1 MNKKEITTQTYN
13 IGASKLSKKFNE
25 IGPRIKD
32 IKRAFS
38 FFSIKNPNTLEIGCG
53 NGRDAKYILKYTNKY
68 LGIDISKEMI
78 KLSKKFLPKTRFLV
92 ADIENITLPN
102 KLDIVFAFASFLHLN
117 KTSIKKILNKP
128 HEKIN
133 DNGIIYISVK
143 YSDEYIEKIKI
154 DEFGKRFFYY
164 YREEDFKKIAQK
176 NKYKILYTN
185 RKIIKDVDWLTLIL
199 QKTI

>member
-1 MNKKEITTQTYN
+1 MNKKEITTETYN
-13 IGASKLSKKFNE
+13 ISAAKLSKKFNE
-25 IGPRIKD
+25 IGPRTED

-38 FFSIKNPNTLEIGCG
+38 FFTIKNPNTLEIGCG
-53 NGRDAKYILKYTNKY
+53 NGRDAKQILKYTNKY

-78 KLSKKFLPKTRFLV
+78 KLSKKFLLKTKFLV
-92 ADIENITLPN
+92 ADIENIKLPN

-117 KTSIKKILNKP
+117 KTNLKKLLNKL
-128 HEKIN
+128 HEQIN
-133 DNGIIYISVK
+133 NNGIIYISIK
-143 YSDEYIEKIKI
+143 YNDEYIEKIKT

-164 YREEDFKKIAQK
+164 YREEDFQKMIPK

>member
-1 MNKKEITTQTYN
+1 VNKKEITTKTYN
-13 IGASKLSKKFNE
+13 LGAEKLSKKFNE
-25 IGPRIKD
+25 IGPRTKD

-38 FFSIKNPNTLEIGCG
+38 FFNIKNPNTLEIGCG

-78 KLSKKFLPKTRFLV
+78 KLSKKFLPKVKFLV

-102 KLDIVFAFASFLHLN
+102 KLDIVFAFASLLHLN
-117 KTSIKKILNKP
+117 ITSIKKLLNKL

-133 DNGIIYISVK
+133 NNGIIYISVK

-164 YREEDFKKIAQK
+164 YGEEDFQK
-176 NKYKILYTN
+176 LAGKTKYKIIYTN
-185 RKIIKDVDWLTLIL
+185 RQNIKNVDWLTLIL